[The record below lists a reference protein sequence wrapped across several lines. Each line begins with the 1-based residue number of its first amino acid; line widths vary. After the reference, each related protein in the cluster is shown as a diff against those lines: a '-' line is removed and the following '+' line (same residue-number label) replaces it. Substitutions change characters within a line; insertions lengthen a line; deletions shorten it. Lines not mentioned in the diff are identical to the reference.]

1 MRDERPVLLIRSLEL
16 LRLRGCFSEFANE
29 SLCVLIRGVDA
40 FSKKG
45 VLPSRELF
53 AAGDSDS

>member
-16 LRLRGCFSEFANE
+16 LRLRGCFSEF
-29 SLCVLIRGVDA
+29 LCVLIRGVDA